1 MHFGEN
7 QLSPSSLGM
16 SPLPT
21 APPTALQRGTV
32 RASTGLSPR
41 LALAMGGSPG
51 FGPTRRDSGARRR
64 HAHFG
69 LARASAPAL
78 LRLSLAAPVSLAG
91 SFFNRHAVR
100 GPKPPPT
107 DRAPPVS
114 GSLSPPSPGSFSPFP
129 HGTVLYGS
137 PEVPAPWGVVPPASR
152 PVPRAG
158 RYSRNPTTARPDLQ
172 PTGLSPAPARSSKAV
187 RLGPTAPRR
196 AARAPVGPYNPAAT

>member
-1 MHFGEN
+1 
-7 QLSPSSLGM
+7 M

-32 RASTGLSPR
+32 QASSGLSPR
-41 LALAMGGSPG
+41 LTLAMGSSPG
-51 FGPTRRDSGARRR
+51 FGPTRRDSVSLRR
-64 HAHFG
+64 HAPFG
-69 LARASAPAL
+69 LARAPAPAL

-100 GPKPPPT
+100 GTSPPPT
-107 DRAPPVS
+107 DRALPVS
-114 GSLSPPSPGSFSPFP
+114 GALSPPSPGFFSPFP

-137 PEVPAPWGVVPPASR
+137 PEVPAPWRVVPPASR

-158 RYSRNPTTARPDLQ
+158 RYSRNPTTAPARLAR
-172 PTGLSPAPARSSKAV
+172 TGLSPSLARSSKAV
-187 RLGPTAPRR
+187 PLDVRPPRR